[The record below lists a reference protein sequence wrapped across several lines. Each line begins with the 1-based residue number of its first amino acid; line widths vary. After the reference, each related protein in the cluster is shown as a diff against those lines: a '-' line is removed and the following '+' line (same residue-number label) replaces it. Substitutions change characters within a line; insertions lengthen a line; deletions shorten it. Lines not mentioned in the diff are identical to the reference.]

1 MHPVFYAIARHLA
14 VHQHHTYH
22 LFMNFASYL
31 VHFNVSYLV
40 LSFFFRNFAN
50 RNQPTFEVMQIQKL
64 NERTRIAHDLRR
76 LRILSGLTQSQVADA
91 IGLPRSSVARVES
104 GEFSTGF
111 DLLQSIA
118 DALDAD
124 IKVVPRS

>member
-1 MHPVFYAIARHLA
+1 MK
-14 VHQHHTYH
+14 
-22 LFMNFASYL
+22 
-31 VHFNVSYLV
+31 
-40 LSFFFRNFAN
+40 
-50 RNQPTFEVMQIQKL
+50 IQKL
-64 NERTRIAHDLRR
+64 NERTRIAHELRR
-76 LRILSGLTQSQVADA
+76 LRILYGFTQSEVADA

-118 DALDAD
+118 DALAAD

>member
-1 MHPVFYAIARHLA
+1 
-14 VHQHHTYH
+14 
-22 LFMNFASYL
+22 
-31 VHFNVSYLV
+31 
-40 LSFFFRNFAN
+40 
-50 RNQPTFEVMQIQKL
+50 MQSQKL

-104 GEFSTGF
+104 GKFSTGF

-124 IKVVPRS
+124 IEVVPRS